1 MMSRQMGQN
10 EIRITLFRM
19 DSMTK
24 PLTCLL
30 ASTYGHRV
38 GNSVGGH
45 DLLYSPSNMSERPP
59 DSD

>member
-1 MMSRQMGQN
+1 MGQN